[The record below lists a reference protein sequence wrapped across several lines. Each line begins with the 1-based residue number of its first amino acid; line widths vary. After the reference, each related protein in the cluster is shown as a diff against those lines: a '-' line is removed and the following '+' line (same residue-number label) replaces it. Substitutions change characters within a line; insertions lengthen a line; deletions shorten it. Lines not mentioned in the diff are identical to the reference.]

1 MRRIIV
7 SLALALTL
15 VSALIL
21 PAAAAGEQR
30 PVRGE
35 FTGSG
40 VAADQRCGPGSLTL
54 GFVIRGVT
62 THLGRLTGSGTNCTE
77 FTLGTEAVSIWDGMI
92 TLEAA
97 DGSTL
102 IATYEG
108 EQGQPVEGVATFSH
122 TDTIVGGTGRFDGAS
137 GEWTVGGTIDFTD
150 LTVSGTV
157 SGWLSY

>member
-1 MRRIIV
+1 MRRTIV

-15 VSALIL
+15 VIAHIL
-21 PAAAAGEQR
+21 PAAAGQGR

-54 GFVIRGVT
+54 GFVISGVAS
-62 THLGRLTGSGTNCTE
+62 HLGRLTGSGTNCTE
-77 FTLGTEAVSIWDGMI
+77 FTLGTEAVPIWDGMI

-102 IATYEG
+102 IAIYEG
-108 EQGQPVEGVATFSH
+108 DQGQPVDGVATFLH
-122 TDTIVGGTGRFDGAS
+122 ADTIVGGTGRFEGAS
-137 GEWTVGGTIDFTD
+137 GEWTVGGTIDLTD
-150 LTVSGTV
+150 LTISGTV
-157 SGWLSY
+157 AGWLSY

>member
-21 PAAAAGEQR
+21 PAAAAEQR

-40 VAADQRCGPGSLTL
+40 VAADQRCGPDALTL
-54 GFVIRGVT
+54 GFVITGVAS
-62 THLGRLTGSGTNCTE
+62 HLGRLTGSGTNCTE
-77 FTLGTEAVSIWDGMI
+77 FTLGTQAVPIWDGI
-92 TLEAA
+92 VTLEAA

-102 IATYEG
+102 TASYEG
-108 EQGQPVEGVATFSH
+108 RQGAPEAGVATFLH
-122 TDTIVGGTGRFDGAS
+122 TDTILGGTGRFEGAT
-137 GEWTVGGTIDFTD
+137 GAWTIAGVIDLAN
-150 LTVSGTV
+150 LTVSGSV
-157 SGWLSY
+157 AGWLDY